1 MNENYKLT
9 FNELINWKNKNI
21 EDIEMPLTEHLD
33 ELRQRTLFSIIFFII
48 VSISCFSVLTPII
61 RLLQAPALGVKFLQF
76 APGEYFFVT
85 IKVILYLSLLISS
98 PFIIYQLLLFILPGM
113 TQNERK
119 IIIPITVSSS
129 TLFVLGISFGYLILV
144 PAALRFFIEYGSDVI
159 EPLWSFEQY
168 FEFIIVLLFSTG
180 FVFQIPIIQYIL
192 GFFGIVSG
200 KQMLALWRYVVLFS
214 TIASAILTP
223 STDPIT
229 QTLLTLAFLAL
240 YLGGSGIVLL
250 LEKKRENL
258 TT

>member
-1 MNENYKLT
+1 M
-9 FNELINWKNKNI
+9 
-21 EDIEMPLTEHLD
+21 
-33 ELRQRTLFSIIFFII
+33 
-48 VSISCFSVLTPII
+48 
-61 RLLQAPALGVKFLQF
+61 
-76 APGEYFFVT
+76 
-85 IKVILYLSLLISS
+85 
-98 PFIIYQLLLFILPGM
+98 LFILPGM

-129 TLFVLGISFGYLILV
+129 TLFILGISFGYFILV

-168 FEFIIVLLFSTG
+168 FEFVIVLLFSTG

-200 KQMLALWRYVVLFS
+200 KQMLSLWRYVVLFS

-229 QTLLTLAFLAL
+229 QTLLTVAFLAL
-240 YLGGSGIVLL
+240 YLSGSSIVLL
-250 LEKKRENL
+250 LEKKRESL
-258 TT
+258 PT

>member
-9 FNELINWKNKNI
+9 FNELINWKNTNI

-33 ELRQRTLFSIIFFII
+33 ELRQRTIFSVSFFII
-48 VSISCFSVLTPII
+48 VCIGCFSILKPIVQ
-61 RLLQAPALGVKFLQF
+61 LLQAPALGVKFLQF

-85 IKVILYLSLLISS
+85 IKVIIYLSLLISS
-98 PFIIYQLLLFILPGM
+98 PFIIYQLMLFILPGM

-129 TLFVLGISFGYLILV
+129 TLFILGISFGYFILV

-168 FEFIIVLLFSTG
+168 FEFVIVLLFSTG
-180 FVFQIPIIQYIL
+180 FVFQIPIVQYIL

-200 KQMLALWRYVVLFS
+200 KQMLSLWRYVVLFS

-229 QTLLTLAFLAL
+229 QTLLTIAFLAL
-240 YLGGSGIVLL
+240 YLSGSSIVLL
-250 LEKKRENL
+250 LEKKRESL
-258 TT
+258 PT